1 MPCSKNK
8 SIFSKSNFLKRK
20 SNDKHYLE
28 TNSDSMKELLHD
40 TLELKSDN
48 RTKKQDSSLLENNT
62 NLKAKP
68 SEYHETSHEK
78 NSKSQEAES
87 KKCYASSPES
97 NNNFQPR
104 SLYTSKWS
112 SKRKGERKILQH
124 RHKPKQYIV
133 TKPTLQMGCK
143 GILYMKVKIKN
154 VLVMRTQKRMESIR
168 WVDEQGR
175 AGGKNSRVK
184 LSKPGKL

>member
-1 MPCSKNK
+1 MKCPVVKLKAFPLNQ
-8 SIFSKSNFLKRK
+8 NFLKRK

-40 TLELKSDN
+40 TLELKSDY

-78 NSKSQEAES
+78 NSKSQEVES

-104 SLYTSKWS
+104 SLYTSK
-112 SKRKGERKILQH
+112 
-124 RHKPKQYIV
+124 
-133 TKPTLQMGCK
+133 
-143 GILYMKVKIKN
+143 
-154 VLVMRTQKRMESIR
+154 
-168 WVDEQGR
+168 
-175 AGGKNSRVK
+175 
-184 LSKPGKL
+184 

>member
-1 MPCSKNK
+1 MLGCNQETKPKNPWDRKKWKMETKVIENEKPCSKNK

-40 TLELKSDN
+40 TLELKSDY
-48 RTKKQDSSLLENNT
+48 RTKKCLLENNT

-87 KKCYASSPES
+87 KKCYASSPDS

-104 SLYTSKWS
+104 SLYTSK
-112 SKRKGERKILQH
+112 
-124 RHKPKQYIV
+124 
-133 TKPTLQMGCK
+133 
-143 GILYMKVKIKN
+143 
-154 VLVMRTQKRMESIR
+154 
-168 WVDEQGR
+168 
-175 AGGKNSRVK
+175 
-184 LSKPGKL
+184 